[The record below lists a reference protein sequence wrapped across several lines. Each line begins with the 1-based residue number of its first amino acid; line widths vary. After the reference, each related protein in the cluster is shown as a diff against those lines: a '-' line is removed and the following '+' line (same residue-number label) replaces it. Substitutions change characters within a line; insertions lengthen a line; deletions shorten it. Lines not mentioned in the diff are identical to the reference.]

1 MNGKK
6 AKVKEFFDQFLLQA
20 LAEFVALAAVISFLG
35 MYVYD
40 KMDILLIDSLKE
52 SIAQQSQ
59 STAYA
64 LGERF
69 QHKLDELKTRAELLQ
84 EGRISAEDAVE
95 IDTIG
100 TREGRLR
107 GILRRDNTVV
117 AGAPLPSSAAAAISR
132 VWLGLRPSSTTRAS
146 ASSLPSPSSWG
157 ESFAPTTRSLT
168 MKPSRSF
175 TR

>member
-69 QHKLDELKTRAELLQ
+69 QHKLDELKSRAELLQ

-107 GILRRDNTVV
+107 GILRRLDGSVRYFRLENRPRDSPISFTAFRV
-117 AGAPLPSSAAAAISR
+117 ALA
-132 VWLGLRPSSTTRAS
+132 
-146 ASSLPSPSSWG
+146 
-157 ESFAPTTRSLT
+157 TRSC
-168 MKPSRSF
+168 RSY
-175 TR
+175 TSGSA